1 MLLVF
6 CNLVEMLRMRES
18 LILAMADTNA
28 LEECFDRQKKLVN
41 RGSDRSLFS
50 EHLQIE
56 CTSIVDHNH
65 VNFVE
70 HGSLLSK
77 FPQMESGLAIDE
89 LCPTLRANLNF
100 RNPECIQTLTLDG
113 GLNNLKVTL
122 HYQII

>member
-6 CNLVEMLRMRES
+6 CNLIEMLRMRES
-18 LILAMADTNA
+18 LILSMADTSA
-28 LEECFDRQKKLVN
+28 LEDCYNRQKSLVN
-41 RGSDRSLFS
+41 KESDKNLFA
-50 EHLQIE
+50 EHLNIE
-56 CTSIVDHNH
+56 CVSLVEHNY

-77 FPQMESGLAIDE
+77 LPRIDSGLAIDE

-100 RNPECIQTLTLDG
+100 RNPESIQTMTLDG

-122 HYQII
+122 HY